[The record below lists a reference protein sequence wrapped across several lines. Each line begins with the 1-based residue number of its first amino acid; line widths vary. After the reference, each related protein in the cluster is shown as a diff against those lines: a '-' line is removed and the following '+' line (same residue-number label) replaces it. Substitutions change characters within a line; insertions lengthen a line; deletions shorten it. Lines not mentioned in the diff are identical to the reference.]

1 MNKKV
6 GIVTDLRYLDHAV
19 AVSTPENPDRIR
31 GLFKALD
38 SSHYNGN
45 LARFSPRQ
53 ATMAEVES
61 VHSKFY
67 LKQILECSCGEN
79 PYSYDCDTY
88 LMNKSLDTARL
99 AAGGCFEL
107 ADRIINCE
115 IDYGFALVR
124 PPGHHAEPGRG
135 MGFCILNNAALTAV
149 YLQKTYGLSRILIL
163 DFDVHHGNGTQ
174 DTFYESPSVLAV
186 SLHQK
191 DIFPFSGMEDEVGE
205 GRGKGYNVNLPVP
218 AQFGDLEYTFLVGR
232 VVGALVEQY
241 LPQMILV
248 SAGYDGHAEDSM
260 SKTLLTT
267 AWFGAVTHMLRQFAS
282 DACSNRLLFILEGG
296 YNPEALQASVLC
308 CINSLLQ
315 KNIKRTGILWSKRA
329 NHLLTDHPANE
340 YWSW

>member
-1 MNKKV
+1 MNKKI
-6 GIVTDLRYLDHAV
+6 GIVADPRYLDHAV
-19 AVSTPENPDRIR
+19 SASTPENPDRIR
-31 GLFKALD
+31 GLLGALH
-38 SSHYNGN
+38 SSRYNGN
-45 LARFSPRQ
+45 LARFSPRK
-53 ATMAEVES
+53 ATTAEVES

-67 LKQILECSCGEN
+67 LKQIREHCSGGN
-79 PYSYDCDTY
+79 PYSYDRDTY
-88 LMNKSLDTARL
+88 LMSKSLETALL

-135 MGFCILNNAALTAV
+135 MGFCILNNAALTAA

-174 DTFYESPSVLAV
+174 EAFYESPSVLTV

-191 DIFPFSGMEDEVGE
+191 NIFPFSGMQTELGD

-218 AQFGDLEYTFLVGR
+218 AQFGDLEYTFLVGK
-232 VVGALVEQY
+232 VVDAVVEQY
-241 LPQMILV
+241 LPQIILV
-248 SAGYDGHAEDSM
+248 SAGYDGHADDSM
-260 SKTLLTT
+260 SKTLLST
-267 AWFGAVTHMLRQFAS
+267 AWFGNVTHMLRQFAS
-282 DACSNRLLFILEGG
+282 DACGNRLLFILEGG

-308 CINSLLQ
+308 CIDNLLQ
-315 KNIKRTGILWSKRA
+315 RDIKRTGIMWSERA
-329 NHLLTDHPANE
+329 HHMLTDHPASE